1 MLAATTV
8 VPPSDLM
15 ANHKGSPS
23 RMSFANSLI
32 QRLVPKDRRFYPLF
46 DAHAL
51 AVKEAADSYLAL
63 LTTSDTEERR
73 KLADKVSAA
82 EVKGDELI
90 HTVITELTATF
101 LTPFDREDIHRL
113 ASTLDGILDEL
124 NGGARRVVL
133 YEVKAIPAQLK
144 ELASDIQACGVA
156 AAEAINML
164 KSLRTPKLLAAKIK
178 TIQEHKSR
186 AEETF
191 MHGMA
196 SLYSTEYEGN
206 TVLKLREIFYATDNA
221 MRYFQELSF
230 ALEAILIKTT

>member
-1 MLAATTV
+1 MIAETPAHTG
-8 VPPSDLM
+8 PDM
-15 ANHKGSPS
+15 KANQKGSYS
-23 RMSFANSLI
+23 GMSFANSLI

-51 AVKEAADSYLAL
+51 AVQEATDSYFEL
-63 LTTSDTEERR
+63 LMTSDVAERR
-73 KLADKVSAA
+73 KLADQVSAA

-90 HTVITELTATF
+90 HSIVSELTATF

-133 YEVKAIPAQLK
+133 YEVQAIPPQLQ
-144 ELASDIQACGVA
+144 ELAADIRACGIA
-156 AAEAINML
+156 CAEAVHML
-164 KSLRTPKLLAAKIK
+164 KSLRHPKLLAAKIK
-178 TIQEHKSR
+178 TIQAHKSR

-196 SLYSTEYEGN
+196 SLYSGTYEGT

-221 MRYFQELSF
+221 MRYFNELSF

>member
-1 MLAATTV
+1 MIAESPVLAGLDTKSKQ
-8 VPPSDLM
+8 SDSYS
-15 ANHKGSPS
+15 G
-23 RMSFANSLI
+23 MSFANSLI

-46 DAHAL
+46 DAHAN
-51 AVKEAADSYLAL
+51 AVKEAADSYFEL
-63 LTTSDTEERR
+63 LRVADPAGRR
-73 KLADKVSAA
+73 KLAAQVSAA

-113 ASTLDGILDEL
+113 ATALDSILDEL

-133 YEVKAIPAQLK
+133 YEVTTIPIQLQD
-144 ELASDIQACGVA
+144 LAADIQACGIA
-156 AAEAINML
+156 AADAVNML
-164 KSLRTPKLLAAKIK
+164 KTLRQPKLLAAKIK
-178 TIQEHKSR
+178 DIQERKSR

-196 SLYSTEYEGN
+196 SLYSGDYEG
-206 TVLKLREIFYATDNA
+206 TMVLKLREIFYATDNA

>member
-1 MLAATTV
+1 
-8 VPPSDLM
+8 
-15 ANHKGSPS
+15 
-23 RMSFANSLI
+23 MSFANSLI

-51 AVKEAADSYLAL
+51 AVKDAADAYFAL
-63 LTTSDTEERR
+63 LNAGSDAERH
-73 KLADKVSAA
+73 KLAQQVSAA
-82 EVKGDELI
+82 ETKGDELI
-90 HTVITELTATF
+90 HSVITELTATF

-113 ASTLDGILDEL
+113 ATTLDGILDEL

-133 YEVKAIPAQLK
+133 YEVRSFPEQLK
-144 ELASDIQACGVA
+144 ELAADIQACGLA
-156 AAEAINML
+156 AAEAVNML
-164 KSLRTPKLLAAKIK
+164 KSLREPKRLAAKIK
-178 TIQEHKSR
+178 EIQEFKSR

-196 SLYSTEYEGN
+196 SLYSGHYEGT

-221 MRYFQELSF
+221 MRYFAELSF

>member
-1 MLAATTV
+1 MIAESPVLAGPDTKSKQ
-8 VPPSDLM
+8 SDSYS
-15 ANHKGSPS
+15 G
-23 RMSFANSLI
+23 MSFANSLI

-46 DAHAL
+46 DAHAN
-51 AVKEAADSYLAL
+51 AVKEASESYFELLRIADPAG
-63 LTTSDTEERR
+63 RQ
-73 KLADKVSAA
+73 KLAAQVSAA

-90 HTVITELTATF
+90 HAVITELTATF

-113 ASTLDGILDEL
+113 AAALDSILDEL

-133 YEVKAIPAQLK
+133 YEVATIPIQLQD
-144 ELASDIQACGVA
+144 LAADIQACGIA
-156 AAEAINML
+156 AAEAVNML
-164 KSLRTPKLLAAKIK
+164 KTLRQPKLLAAKIK
-178 TIQEHKSR
+178 DIQERKSR

-196 SLYSTEYEGN
+196 SLYSGDYEG
-206 TVLKLREIFYATDNA
+206 TMVLKLREIFYATDNA

>member
-1 MLAATTV
+1 
-8 VPPSDLM
+8 
-15 ANHKGSPS
+15 
-23 RMSFANSLI
+23 MSFANSLI

-51 AVKEAADSYLAL
+51 TVKEACDSYSL
-63 LTTSDTEERR
+63 LLKATDPAEQR
-73 KLADKVSAA
+73 KLADQVSAA
-82 EVKGDELI
+82 EIKGDELI

-113 ASTLDGILDEL
+113 ATTLDGILDEL

-133 YEVKAIPAQLK
+133 YEIKSIPPQLQ
-144 ELASDIQACGVA
+144 ELAADIQACGVA
-156 AAEAINML
+156 CSEAVHML
-164 KSLRTPKLLAAKIK
+164 KSLRHPKLLAAKIK
-178 TIQEHKSR
+178 TIQSHKSR

-196 SLYSTEYEGN
+196 SLYSGTYEGT

-221 MRYFQELSF
+221 MRYFNELSF